1 MLGQHST
8 AQHKCRYSLV
18 LLQSHATQE
27 GAYFYKHKNRL
38 LFQDGMRS
46 EKPRKELII
55 THYHL
60 WFIRMVIS
68 SFKGSLIISN
78 DPQMSQLFAALVL
91 LNTMRQPFLYLYY
104 DICYGEVAEESVC

>member
-1 MLGQHST
+1 M
-8 AQHKCRYSLV
+8 
-18 LLQSHATQE
+18 
-27 GAYFYKHKNRL
+27 
-38 LFQDGMRS
+38 
-46 EKPRKELII
+46 II